1 MTLLR
6 LLPLV
11 LVAVLAPVR
20 ASAADAVIP
29 AGQERAVAFAVTQVF
44 LPGGATYTD
53 IRIEPH
59 AIAIG
64 VRKGAVDSVVRA
76 TWRGG
81 AWHVAAPEPCVL
93 DGSGAEE
100 QPCRWLERMLGRQ
113 LLMAG
118 VRVERPAPDDLE
130 TANWAA
136 RLQAADTRLA
146 VAQPEEARREVLEAA
161 AALWPPKPGANPA
174 LAADVALLL
183 AKVGASGEAARWAGW
198 LARELPQDATS
209 TPSPPASLEP
219 AAWSRVAAVL
229 ALQPD
234 TRAAGGESLDRCFA
248 RHGSACD
255 PIPLADALEL
265 AGDPSAAAALLDRH
279 LAAPHATPALY
290 RARIG
295 LASRRDDAAAET
307 RVAEAAVARFPDD
320 LGLQD
325 ALGTARFRAGRHEDA
340 IAVFEALHRRDPAR
354 KDVLGKLAG
363 VLGDLGRV
371 DDEAAKAGRPS
382 PGAFQRVRAGFQQR
396 AASDPG
402 DTVAQFVAAVSV
414 FYDGRFEEALRLLA
428 AVEAKVPNEGRV
440 HIYTGMA
447 HLWLGR
453 EEQAARAIQRAMEVN
468 PHDPDVYYC
477 QSQVLRLHDLPAAAK
492 ALERYVALAAS
503 PGALQFPHK
512 TARVRQ
518 ELAMLRAGQ
527 LPPLWDKPGHFAQA
541 ESADNPWLRLRMLGW
556 LGLGLIVAGVAF
568 AGWRRSRRLSGGNR
582 PP

>member
-6 LLPLV
+6 VLPLL

-20 ASAADAVIP
+20 APAAEAVIP
-29 AGQERAVAFAVTQVF
+29 AGQERAVAAAVAQVF
-44 LPGGATYTD
+44 LPGGVTYTD

-64 VRKGAVDSVVRA
+64 VRKGEVHAVVRA

-81 AWHVAAPEPCVL
+81 TWQVAAPDPCVL
-93 DGSGAEE
+93 DGSGAAE

-118 VRVERPAPDDLE
+118 IRIEQPVHDDPE

-146 VAQPEEARREVLEAA
+146 VAQPDEARREVQAAA
-161 AALWPPKPGANPA
+161 AALWPPKPGTNPA

-183 AKVGASGEAARWAGW
+183 AKVGDGASAARWAGW
-198 LARELPQDATS
+198 LAQALPQDATL
-209 TPSPPASLEP
+209 TLEP
-219 AAWSRVAAVL
+219 AAWSRAAAVL

-234 TRAAGGESLDRCFA
+234 TRAAGSKSLDRCFA

-265 AGDPSAAAALLDRH
+265 AGDPGAAATLLDRH
-279 LAAPHATPALY
+279 LASPHATPALY

-295 LASRRDDAAAET
+295 LASRRGDAVAES
-307 RVAEAAVARFPDD
+307 RVAEAAVARFPGD

-340 IAVFEALHRRDPAR
+340 IAVFEALHRRDPR
-354 KDVLGKLAG
+354 RPDVLGKLAG

-371 DDEAAKAGRPS
+371 EDEAAKAGRPS
-382 PGAFQRVRAGFQQR
+382 PGAFHRVRAGFQQR
-396 AASDPG
+396 AARDPG
-402 DTVAQFVAAVSV
+402 DTVALFVAAVSV
-414 FYDGRFEEALRLLA
+414 FYDGRFDEALRLLA
-428 AVEAKVPNEGRV
+428 AVEQKVPNEGRV

-541 ESADNPWLRLRMLGW
+541 ESAENPWLQLRVLGW
-556 LGLGLIVAGVAF
+556 IGLGLIVAGVAF
-568 AGWRRSRRLSGGNR
+568 VRWRRYRIHRAV
-582 PP
+582 